1 MSDKQRTIEKEVSLK
16 GVGLHT
22 GQEVNITFKPAPEN
36 HGYKFLRV
44 DLETP
49 VLIEANANF
58 VSSTERSTTLQKDGV
73 SIHTTEHV
81 LAACAGLS
89 LDNVLIELD
98 GAEPPILDGSSIQFV
113 ETIKSAG
120 IVEQKAV
127 RKYFEIKEPIVYSDP
142 ENGIE
147 IMAVPADE
155 FQVTVMVDYNTKVL
169 STQHATMHS
178 IKEFESDFASSR
190 TFVFLH
196 ELEQLIAHDLIKG
209 GDMNNAIVFV
219 ERDIDE
225 EEMYRLGKIFNKE
238 KVEVREEGVLNN
250 LELRHSN
257 EPARHKLLDVVGD
270 LALVG
275 MPIKGRIIATKPGHG
290 PNTVFAKKLKQ
301 IIKKSLSIPDYD
313 PNEKPLMDIEQI
325 MDVLPH
331 RPPFLLIDKILELS
345 QNHVVGL
352 KTVTMNEDFFKGH
365 FPGAPVMPGV
375 LQIEAM
381 AQTGGIL
388 VLNTVPDPENYLTY
402 FMKVDNVRFKQ
413 KVVPGDT
420 LIFSLELISPIR
432 RGISHMKGKAFVGNK
447 VVMEAE
453 LMAQIAKKAK
463 S

>member
-1 MSDKQRTIEKEVSLK
+1 MSDKQRTIEKEVSLT

-73 SIHTTEHV
+73 SVHTTEHV

-113 ETIKSAG
+113 EAIKSAG

-127 RKYFEIKEPIVYSDP
+127 RKYFEIKEPIIYSDP

-169 STQHATMHS
+169 NTQHATMHS

-190 TFVFLH
+190 TFCFLH

-219 ERDIDE
+219 EREIKE

-270 LALVG
+270 LALIG

-290 PNTVFAKKLKQ
+290 PNTIFAKKLKQ
-301 IIKKSLSIPDYD
+301 VIKKSLSIPDYD

-345 QNHVVGL
+345 HNHVVGL

-453 LMAQIAKKAK
+453 LMAQIAKK

>member
-1 MSDKQRTIEKEVSLK
+1 MSDKQRTIVKEVSLK

-44 DLETP
+44 DLDTP

-81 LAACAGLS
+81 LAACVGLS

-113 ETIKSAG
+113 EAIKSAG

-225 EEMYRLGKIFNKE
+225 KEMYRLGKIFNKE

-301 IIKKSLSIPDYD
+301 IIKKSLSIPDYN

-453 LMAQIAKKAK
+453 LMAQIAKK